1 MNKSAKRYID
11 MAFEYHVAAMT
22 LNTQIFDAPYLYNPT
37 VYLLRHTIELLLK
50 GLIIDEEKQRH
61 RISIKE
67 IKVAKKNINSQHS
80 LLSLWLCL
88 SELTSLGL
96 KKEDIMMIGH
106 VITKLDT
113 KDFSST
119 RYRYPYKGSK
129 TEPIRQIPLEPVA
142 INIADKAPDL
152 SDGIPW
158 IAIYADR
165 VGVVDKG
172 SKLLRE
178 LKDLFDVAE
187 LLFAFSEKMKMQ

>member
-1 MNKSAKRYID
+1 MNKSAQRYID
-11 MAFEYHVAAMT
+11 LAFEYHVAAMT

>member
-1 MNKSAKRYID
+1 MNKSAQRYID
-11 MAFEYHVAAMT
+11 LAFEYHVAAMT

-67 IKVAKKNINSQHS
+67 IKVGKKNINSQHS

>member
-1 MNKSAKRYID
+1 MNKSAQRYID
-11 MAFEYHVAAMT
+11 LAFEYHVAAMT

-96 KKEDIMMIGH
+96 KKEDIKIIGNI
-106 VITKLDT
+106 ITKLDT

-142 INIADKAPDL
+142 ISIADKAPDL

-187 LLFAFSEKMKMQ
+187 LLFAFSEKLKMQ

>member
-1 MNKSAKRYID
+1 MNKSAQRYVD
-11 MAFEYHVAAMT
+11 LAFEYHVAAMT

-50 GLIIDEEKQRH
+50 GLVIDEEKQRH

-67 IKVAKKNINSQHS
+67 IKVGKKNINSQHS
-80 LLSLWLCL
+80 LLSLWLYL

-96 KKEDIMMIGH
+96 KKEDIKIIGS
-106 VITKLDT
+106 VITKLDA

-129 TEPIRQIPLEPVA
+129 AEPLRQMPLEPVA
-142 INIADKAPDL
+142 ISIADKAPDL

-158 IAIYADR
+158 VAIYTDR

-172 SKLLRE
+172 SKLLCE

-187 LLFAFSEKMKMQ
+187 LLFASSEKPKKQ

>member
-1 MNKSAKRYID
+1 MNKSAQRYID
-11 MAFEYHVAAMT
+11 LAFEYHVAAMT

-142 INIADKAPDL
+142 ISIADKAPDL

-187 LLFAFSEKMKMQ
+187 LLFAFSEKLKLQ